1 MTVEASARPI
11 KSSTEN
17 IFLVKFDGPIY
28 GRKLQ
33 ILCDLNL
40 AGRIELSQAE
50 ALSLATDLLKFAQG
64 KEEHIKFAQSKE
76 EHIHEY

>member
-28 GRKLQ
+28 GRK
-33 ILCDLNL
+33 IKVTHDLNM
-40 AGRIELSQAE
+40 GDYIYLSPME

-64 KEEHIKFAQSKE
+64 KEEFIKFAQGKE
-76 EHIHEY
+76 EHIHG